1 MLFVPGNKPTWV
13 EKALNSGADGLILDL
28 EDSVPH
34 TDRTAARPMVA
45 DALEQF
51 HDHGPVLT
59 VRINALETGLA
70 GDDIDAIVSPGLAAI
85 LAPKIETP
93 QDIAV
98 LDALLTQ
105 REHRVGLEPGH
116 VEIYPTLETAKGVYH
131 AYQLAT
137 CSPRVPTLAC
147 AAGPGGDTA
156 RSLGYTWT
164 KEGTE
169 TFYLR
174 SKVLLDARAAGVTYP
189 LITSWF
195 DVGDLEGLKADV
207 GLNRQLGY
215 SGQIVIHPSH
225 VPIVNDAFTPTPKEI
240 AYHQGLLEAMAEAE
254 RQGTA
259 AVTYEGAMVDIA
271 MLKTSRQLLELAR
284 AIAPST
290 RLRPPKTHSEQL
302 DKRDWRQDMFSTK

>member
-13 EKALNSGADGLILDL
+13 EKALHSGADGLILDL
-28 EDSVPH
+28 EDSVPPIDK
-34 TDRTAARPMVA
+34 TTVRPLVA
-45 DALEQF
+45 GALAQY
-51 HDHGPVLT
+51 HHRGPVFT
-59 VRINALETGLA
+59 VRINALETGMA

-93 QDIAV
+93 QDIAI

-105 REHRVGLEPGH
+105 SERRAGLEPGQ
-116 VEIYPTLETAKGVYH
+116 VEIYPTLETAKGIYH

-156 RSLGYTWT
+156 RSLGYTWS

-169 TFYLR
+169 TLYIR

-195 DVGDLEGLKADV
+195 DIGDLEGLQADV
-207 GLNRQLGY
+207 RLNRQLGY

-225 VPIVNDAFTPTPKEI
+225 VPLVNNAFTPRPQEI
-240 AYHQGLLEAMAEAE
+240 AYHQGVLAAMAQAE
-254 RQGTA
+254 REGTA

-271 MLKTSRQLLELAR
+271 MLKTSRQLLEFAR
-284 AIAPST
+284 AIGALDT
-290 RLRPPKTHSEQL
+290 SE
-302 DKRDWRQDMFSTK
+302 TT

>member
-1 MLFVPGNKPTWV
+1 LIVKPLRSLLFVPGNKSTWV
-13 EKALNSGADGLILDL
+13 EKALNSGVDGLVLDL
-28 EDSVPH
+28 EDSVPL
-34 TDRTAARPMVA
+34 TEKAAARPIA
-45 DALEQF
+45 AAALTQF
-51 HDHGPVLT
+51 HYRDQVLT
-59 VRINALETGLA
+59 VRINALETGMA

-105 REHRVGLEPGH
+105 SEHRAGHQPGH
-116 VEIYPTLETAKGVYH
+116 IEIYPTLETAKGIYH
-131 AYQLAT
+131 AYPIAAS
-137 CSPRVPTLAC
+137 SPRVPTLIC

-156 RSLGYTWT
+156 RSLGYRWT
-164 KEGTE
+164 KGGTE
-169 TFYLR
+169 TLYIR

-207 GLNRQLGY
+207 HLNRQLGY

-225 VPIVNDAFTPTPKEI
+225 VPIVNEHFTPTPQEI
-240 AYHQGLLEAMAEAE
+240 AYHQGVLAAMDEAA

-259 AVTYEGAMVDIA
+259 AVTYAGTMVDIA
-271 MLKTSRQLLELAR
+271 MLKTSQQLLELAR
-284 AIAPST
+284 AIGV
-290 RLRPPKTHSEQL
+290 LDDSEDTPRAFGQ
-302 DKRDWRQDMFSTK
+302 K

>member
-1 MLFVPGNKPTWV
+1 MKPLRSLLFVPGNKPTWV
-13 EKALNSGADGLILDL
+13 EKALNSGVDGLVLDL
-28 EDSVPH
+28 EDSVPPA
-34 TDRTAARPMVA
+34 DKAAARLMVA
-45 DALEQF
+45 DALARF
-51 HDHGPVLT
+51 HHHGQALT
-59 VRINALETGLA
+59 VRINALETGMA
-70 GDDIDAIVSPGLAAI
+70 GDDIDVIVSSGLSAI

-105 REHRVGLEPGH
+105 REHRAGLKPGH

-131 AYQLAT
+131 AYPIAV
-137 CSPRVPTLAC
+137 CSPRVPTLVC

-156 RSLGYTWT
+156 RSLGYMWT

-169 TFYLR
+169 TLYIR

-207 GLNRQLGY
+207 HLNRRLGY

-225 VPIVNDAFTPTPKEI
+225 VPIVNEIFTPTSQEV
-240 AYHQGLLEAMAEAE
+240 AYHQGVLAAMEAAE

-259 AVTYEGAMVDIA
+259 AVTYEGTMVDIA
-271 MLKTSRQLLELAR
+271 MVKTSQQLLELAR
-284 AIAPST
+284 AVGALDAPADT
-290 RLRPPKTHSEQL
+290 CNVLRQK
-302 DKRDWRQDMFSTK
+302 